1 MGCTSGCKPRLTRR
15 GLSFLVSFS
24 LWSQWSLWGTLKTL
38 GSSISWG
45 GLPRCVW
52 RFGQSDRRIPEKLLL
67 PNGVGLLV
75 VHTFACFH
83 QFPLYCF
90 LPWCAHQNCSW
101 GTRQWVAFF
110 GTNSHPWSWFT
121 LSSSAVSSGQNVKTS
136 KTIEWA
142 YNLFHEEGSSLI
154 HPFIHSLTDP
164 ILGGA
169 EPEVDMTRSLTQA
182 NDNAGEKVNIINIL
196 QQEFKKSNVMAI
208 RADHSNHSL
217 WIKHL
222 VFFQVKWKAAVII
235 FCWFF
240 RHSPGASIQR
250 STTSTTLGAEL

>member
-24 LWSQWSLWGTLKTL
+24 LRSQWSLWGTLKTL

-154 HPFIHSLTDP
+154 HPFIHSTYWSSSGWGRTRGGYDKVLDPGKWQRRRKGQYYKYLTAR
-164 ILGGA
+164 I
-169 EPEVDMTRSLTQA
+169 
-182 NDNAGEKVNIINIL
+182 
-196 QQEFKKSNVMAI
+196 
-208 RADHSNHSL
+208 
-217 WIKHL
+217 
-222 VFFQVKWKAAVII
+222 
-235 FCWFF
+235 
-240 RHSPGASIQR
+240 
-250 STTSTTLGAEL
+250 